1 MKLSIYTVLSALV
14 FALLI
19 NGCES
24 PRGSADSSLE
34 SRMDSVS
41 YSLGYFY
48 GQTLA
53 SEGVDSLQNGQF
65 IAGLEQAYSDE
76 DPALDQMAMQTVMQN
91 FQQDLAA
98 NRQARQQEAA
108 TENIVKGEEFLDEN
122 AQKDDVMVTDSGLQY
137 RIIEEGS
144 GESPMAESSVTVHY
158 VGKILDGTV
167 FDTSRKEVA
176 QESDL
181 YSAQREPYEGATFP
195 LNRVISGW
203 TEGLQLMSK
212 GATYEFFIPADL
224 AYGNNPPPG
233 SIIEPGS
240 VLIFEVELIDVK
252 E

>member
-1 MKLSIYTVLSALV
+1 MKLSMYAVLT
-14 FALLI
+14 ALLFTLVI
-19 NGCES
+19 SGCEA
-24 PRGSADSSLE
+24 PEGSADSSLE

-53 SEGVDSLQNGQF
+53 TEGVDSLQNGQF
-65 IAGLEQAYSDE
+65 IAGLNQAMDE
-76 DPALDQMAMQTVMQN
+76 VDPAIDEMTMQTVMRS
-91 FQQDLAA
+91 FQQELTM

-108 TENIVKGEEFLDEN
+108 SDNIEEGREFLEEN
-122 AQKDDVMVTDSGLQY
+122 AQKDDVMVTESGLQY
-137 RIIEEGS
+137 RVIEEGS
-144 GESPMAESSVTVHY
+144 GVSPTAEDEVEVHY
-158 VGKILDGTV
+158 RGTLLSGEE
-167 FDTSRKEVA
+167 FDSSYSRDET
-176 QESDL
+176 
-181 YSAQREPYEGATFP
+181 ATFP
-195 LNRVISGW
+195 LNRVIPGW
-203 TEGLQLMSK
+203 TEGLQLMSE

>member
-1 MKLSIYTVLSALV
+1 MKLSIYTVFSALI

-53 SEGVDSLQNGQF
+53 SEGVDSIQNGKF

-98 NRQARQQEAA
+98 NRQVRQQEAA
-108 TENIVKGEEFLDEN
+108 TENITKGEDFLEEN
-122 AQKDDVMVTDSGLQY
+122 AQNEDVMVTESGLQY
-137 RIIEEGS
+137 RIIEDGS
-144 GESPMAESSVTVHY
+144 GDSPTAEDEVEVHY
-158 VGKILDGTV
+158 RGTLISGEE
-167 FDTSRKEVA
+167 FDSSYSRDETA
-176 QESDL
+176 S
-181 YSAQREPYEGATFP
+181 FP
-195 LNRVISGW
+195 LNRVIPGW
-203 TEGLQLMSK
+203 TEGLQLMSE
-212 GATYEFFIPADL
+212 GATYEFYVPSEL

>member
-144 GESPMAESSVTVHY
+144 GESPTAEDEVEVHY
-158 VGKILDGTV
+158 RGTLISGEE
-167 FDTSRKEVA
+167 FDSSYSRNET
-176 QESDL
+176 
-181 YSAQREPYEGATFP
+181 ATFP
-195 LNRVISGW
+195 LNRVIPGW
-203 TEGLQLMSK
+203 TEGLQLMSE
-212 GATYEFFIPADL
+212 GATYEFYVPADL